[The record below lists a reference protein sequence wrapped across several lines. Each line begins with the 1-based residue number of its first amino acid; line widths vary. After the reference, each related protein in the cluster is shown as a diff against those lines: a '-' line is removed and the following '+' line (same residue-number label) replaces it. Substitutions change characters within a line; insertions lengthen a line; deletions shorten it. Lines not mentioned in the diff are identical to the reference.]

1 MKNRTVYKME
11 MKDNKIYATIF
22 NPIHTDV
29 SSIMV
34 YNTLNGEYKFVE
46 SFDFPLES
54 NKKIQ
59 IRRVG
64 GQMVQKYRTS

>member
-1 MKNRTVYKME
+1 MIKSTPRYL
-11 MKDNKIYATIF
+11 ILY
-22 NPIHTDV
+22 TDV

-64 GQMVQKYRTS
+64 GQIVQNTEQANCILWWYPHTY